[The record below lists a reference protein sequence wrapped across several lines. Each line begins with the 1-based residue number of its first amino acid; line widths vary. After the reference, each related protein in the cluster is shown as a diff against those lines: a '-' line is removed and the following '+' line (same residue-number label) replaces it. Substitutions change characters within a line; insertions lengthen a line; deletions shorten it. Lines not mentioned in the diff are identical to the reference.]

1 MSESC
6 GGVQLLE
13 WPMCGQQVICPGL
26 ASETWRKVCGH
37 IFYLKIQNISG
48 NLHLFLACSTSVPQ
62 LSSYRHSCV
71 PSWLIIAP
79 GITGLCTNQRKMS
92 YMCRWQTGGFSSW
105 SKYSRTKKEGEQMLC
120 KKLNH
125 VKNVQYN
132 RFVQDYGDEGMVVL
146 KENFGTILNI
156 SDCFPEQ

>member
-1 MSESC
+1 MNKCYSLTIFLLYDLHSSYQVLVSSC
-6 GGVQLLE
+6 KFNLV
-13 WPMCGQQVICPGL
+13 
-26 ASETWRKVCGH
+26 
-37 IFYLKIQNISG
+37 Y
-48 NLHLFLACSTSVPQ
+48 LHLFLACSTSVPQ

-71 PSWLIIAP
+71 PSWIIIAP

-132 RFVQDYGDEGMVVL
+132 RFVQNYGDEGMVVL